1 MANLLRG
8 TQREDAV
15 PALPQASEGKEIV
28 TDCRAMGFTL
38 DRIRWRCC
46 AIDWLLIA
54 YSRPSSCSRCAAASS
69 PRACGLVTY
78 ASARRRI
85 CNEELP
91 DAAFLGPLSASRRR
105 P

>member
-8 TQREDAV
+8 TERDDAV

-54 YSRPSSCSRCAAASS
+54 YSRPSSCSRCVAASS
-69 PRACGLVTY
+69 RARADWSRS
-78 ASARRRI
+78 ASAR
-85 CNEELP
+85 
-91 DAAFLGPLSASRRR
+91 AR
-105 P
+105 PMVCSS